1 MITGLLQRR
10 NGGPLRVLLDGDISA
25 RVRTWPSRSDIA
37 HLVLADH
44 TLGPSESG
52 LQEWRR
58 AIAAA
63 GFDVIRTGAISSDAA
78 EVFST
83 SGFRPIQT
91 LALLQLDDETSFRR
105 FRKLRSP
112 LHEMRSLRSVRSLQV
127 AADIDAKAFDSGWE
141 MDAPGIREACL
152 ATPQHRIRL
161 AVSADDRP
169 LGYMVTGKS
178 GATGFIQRL
187 AVDPQSEGIGVGSA
201 LLQDGLTWL
210 ARHRVESV
218 LVNTHVDNR
227 RALEL
232 YRRWGFR
239 LLEDHLVVL
248 EWTRERS

>member
-25 RVRTWPSRSDIA
+25 RVRTWPGNADIA

-52 LQEWRR
+52 LQEWLRS
-58 AIAAA
+58 IAAA
-63 GFDVIRTGAISSDAA
+63 GFAVIRTGAISSDAA
-78 EVFST
+78 EVFSA
-83 SGFRPIQT
+83 SGFRAIQT
-91 LALLQLDDETSFRR
+91 LALLQLDDEMSLRR
-105 FRKLRSP
+105 LRKLRTP
-112 LHEMRSLRSVRSLQV
+112 LCAMRPLRSLRSLQL
-127 AADIDAKAFDSGWE
+127 AADIDARAFDAGWE

-187 AVDPQSEGIGVGSA
+187 AVDPRSEGIGVGSA

-210 ARHRVESV
+210 ARHRIDSV
-218 LVNTHVDNR
+218 LVNTHIDNR
-227 RALEL
+227 RALAL

-248 EWTRERS
+248 EWNRDRS